1 MHDYVVNLRKE
12 RKKDIRIIIIMEIVI
27 KKISLLTVILA
38 AIQLTLMSIQKK
50 KRATAT
56 SWQRNQLEIMAAAN
70 KAIKNHIPKL
80 EIIYKCWL
88 KNCNNHDKCYYI
100 LGIID
105 YLLLN
110 NHYLIAWNNAIN
122 DGTANIETP
131 SMLLIG

>member
-56 SWQRNQLEIMAAAN
+56 S
-70 KAIKNHIPKL
+70 
-80 EIIYKCWL
+80 
-88 KNCNNHDKCYYI
+88 
-100 LGIID
+100 
-105 YLLLN
+105 
-110 NHYLIAWNNAIN
+110 
-122 DGTANIETP
+122 
-131 SMLLIG
+131 